1 MAYCEACFDK
11 KKRKQPEQKVKDPVA
26 FREMFIIPHNDKN
39 GCLVLKRFEKG
50 RHSKTYVANFFL
62 PPDYSPNMNLI
73 CTCHFMFCVG
83 VWVRGLGELPYTLY
97 TLSLTRWSMNYN
109 TNIDKKSLLL
119 KKSEQKSLRLGPSR
133 YATN

>member
-1 MAYCEACFDK
+1 MHLSFY
-11 KKRKQPEQKVKDPVA
+11 
-26 FREMFIIPHNDKN
+26 
-39 GCLVLKRFEKG
+39 VLCG
-50 RHSKTYVANFFL
+50 S
-62 PPDYSPNMNLI
+62 
-73 CTCHFMFCVG
+73 VG
-83 VWVRGLGELPYTLY
+83 EGTYTLY

>member
-1 MAYCEACFDK
+1 M
-11 KKRKQPEQKVKDPVA
+11 KDPVA